1 MLNNSFYKSLCKT
14 LTHSFHKILKGR
26 GITYAWITQQH
37 RYTQDLWQTSRLTI
51 HNLLYE
57 SKLKIHDYNIRCTYQ
72 FPSLNTAAVGAGAA
86 AAAVA
91 AVSDTDSVAGDQ
103 QFVLRSAVGC

>member
-1 MLNNSFYKSLCKT
+1 M
-14 LTHSFHKILKGR
+14 
-26 GITYAWITQQH
+26 
-37 RYTQDLWQTSRLTI
+37 WQTSRLTI

-57 SKLKIHDYNIRCTYQ
+57 SKLKIHDYNICCTYQ
-72 FPSLNTAAVGAGAA
+72 FRCLNTAAVGAGAA
-86 AAAVA
+86 AAAADTA